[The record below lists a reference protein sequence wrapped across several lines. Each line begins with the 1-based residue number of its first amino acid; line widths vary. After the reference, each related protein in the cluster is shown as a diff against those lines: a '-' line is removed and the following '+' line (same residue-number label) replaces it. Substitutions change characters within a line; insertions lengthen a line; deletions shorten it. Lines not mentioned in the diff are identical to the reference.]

1 MPAGIIQ
8 VSHREHSLELGN
20 DDLGDNVQRLK
31 SPLPEKAFSLIPH
44 PTSVYLSTPL
54 CARHAEVEKLQSLSL
69 QSPPESPRPA
79 PTPPAST
86 SGDG

>member
-8 VSHREHSLELGN
+8 VSYREHSLELGN

-44 PTSVYLSTPL
+44 PTSVYLSY
-54 CARHAEVEKLQSLSL
+54 
-69 QSPPESPRPA
+69 
-79 PTPPAST
+79 PTVC
-86 SGDG
+86 